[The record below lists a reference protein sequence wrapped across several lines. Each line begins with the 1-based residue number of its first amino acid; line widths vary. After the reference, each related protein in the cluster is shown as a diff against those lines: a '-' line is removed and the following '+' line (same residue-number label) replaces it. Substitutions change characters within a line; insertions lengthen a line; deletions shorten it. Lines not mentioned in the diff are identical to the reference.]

1 MLDPSWLSLS
11 AHPIEVKGVWLGA
24 QPAADRGRAAL
35 EEQPSPC
42 STSMAPSRRVLMLC
56 GDYMEDYEAAVPLY
70 ALAALGVAVD
80 RIAPGKHPG
89 DACLTA
95 VHEFLGFELYTELP
109 GHRFAVTADFAAAA
123 ANPSRYDALVVP
135 GGRFAE
141 HLSADEGA
149 VALVAAFA
157 EMRRPVV
164 LTCHSQ
170 LLLAAAGGLAGG
182 VRCTAFFGV
191 RPVVELAGGTWVDPE
206 PFSLCVADGHV
217 LSAIGWPAHAEIIAK
232 LLAAMGARAD
242 AGRGGQRVLVLCAD
256 YVDDYEANVPFR
268 ALAGV
273 GCRVE
278 SACPTK
284 RRGEPCVTAIYD
296 AVKPGAVSEERR
308 GHNFAVTA
316 DWADA
321 SADGFDCVV
330 VPGGRAPE
338 LLVTHESAVALV
350 REFADKGKVVAS
362 IGQGHLLLAAAGL
375 LRGRRCASGVPMRVV
390 SRLAGAEVV
399 ETEGAVADGKI
410 VTAAGWP
417 DLAPFVARLVDL
429 LGITV
434 SF

>member
-1 MLDPSWLSLS
+1 M
-11 AHPIEVKGVWLGA
+11 
-24 QPAADRGRAAL
+24 
-35 EEQPSPC
+35 
-42 STSMAPSRRVLMLC
+42 
-56 GDYMEDYEAAVPLY
+56 
-70 ALAALGVAVD
+70 
-80 RIAPGKHPG
+80 
-89 DACLTA
+89 
-95 VHEFLGFELYTELP
+95 
-109 GHRFAVTADFAAAA
+109 
-123 ANPSRYDALVVP
+123 
-135 GGRFAE
+135 
-141 HLSADEGA
+141 
-149 VALVAAFA
+149 
-157 EMRRPVV
+157 
-164 LTCHSQ
+164 
-170 LLLAAAGGLAGG
+170 
-182 VRCTAFFGV
+182 
-191 RPVVELAGGTWVDPE
+191 
-206 PFSLCVADGHV
+206 
-217 LSAIGWPAHAEIIAK
+217 
-232 LLAAMGARAD
+232 
-242 AGRGGQRVLVLCAD
+242 
-256 YVDDYEANVPFR
+256 DDYEANVPFR

-308 GHNFAVTA
+308 GHNFVVTA

-399 ETEGAVADGKI
+399 ETEGAVADGKV

>member
-1 MLDPSWLSLS
+1 
-11 AHPIEVKGVWLGA
+11 
-24 QPAADRGRAAL
+24 
-35 EEQPSPC
+35 
-42 STSMAPSRRVLMLC
+42 MAPSRRVLLLC

-70 ALAALGVAVD
+70 ALVALGVAVD
-80 RIAPGKHPG
+80 CAAPGKRPG
-89 DACLTA
+89 ESCLTA

-109 GHRFAVTADFAAAA
+109 GHRFPVTADFTAAAA
-123 ANPSRYDALVVP
+123 DPSRYDALIIP
-135 GGRFAE
+135 GGRFTEQLA
-141 HLSADEGA
+141 ADEDA

-157 EMRRPVV
+157 AARRPVV

-182 VRCTAFFGV
+182 VRCTAFFGM
-191 RPVVELAGGTWVDPE
+191 RPVVELAGGTWVDPD
-206 PFSLCVADGHV
+206 PFSLCVSDGHV

-232 LLAAMGARAD
+232 LLAAMGARVD
-242 AGRGGQRVLVLCAD
+242 ASGQRVLILCA
-256 YVDDYEANVPFR
+256 VRLRGRLRGERAVPG
-268 ALAGV
+268 AG
-273 GCRVE
+273 
-278 SACPTK
+278 
-284 RRGEPCVTAIYD
+284 RRGLQRRGRVPDQAQGGD
-296 AVKPGAVSEERR
+296 LRHGDLRRRAGAGGE

-375 LRGRRCASGVPMRVV
+375 LRGRRCAAGVPMKVV
-390 SRLAGAEVV
+390 SRLAGAAAV
-399 ETEGAVADGKI
+399 ESGGEVADGKL
-410 VTAAGWP
+410 VTAAGWT
-417 DLAPFVARLVDL
+417 DLAPFVARVVDL

>member
-1 MLDPSWLSLS
+1 MSRSPGS
-11 AHPIEVKGVWLGA
+11 
-24 QPAADRGRAAL
+24 AADRA
-35 EEQPSPC
+35 PP
-42 STSMAPSRRVLMLC
+42 MAPSRRVLLLC

-70 ALAALGVAVD
+70 ALAALGVTVD
-80 RIAPGKHPG
+80 CAAPGKRPG
-89 DACLTA
+89 ESCLTA

-109 GHRFAVTADFAAAA
+109 GHRFPVTADFAAAA
-123 ANPSRYDALVVP
+123 AAGSSRYDALIIP
-135 GGRFAE
+135 GGRFTEQLA
-141 HLSADEGA
+141 ADEDA

-157 EMRRPVV
+157 AARRPVV

-182 VRCTAFFGV
+182 VRCTAFFGM
-191 RPVVELAGGTWVDPE
+191 RPVVELAGGTWVDPD

-232 LLAAMGARAD
+232 LLAAMGARVD
-242 AGRGGQRVLVLCAD
+242 AGGRQRVLILCAD

-273 GCRVE
+273 GCSVE
-278 SACPTK
+278 AACPTK
-284 RRGEPCVTAIYD
+284 RKGETCVTAIYD
-296 AVKPGAVSEERR
+296 AAPAPAVSEERR

-338 LLVTHESAVALV
+338 LLVTHESAVALI

-375 LRGRRCASGVPMRVV
+375 LRGRRCAAGVPMKVV
-390 SRLAGAEVV
+390 SRLAGAVAV
-399 ETEGAVADGKI
+399 ESAGAVADGKL
-410 VTAAGWP
+410 VTAAGWT
-417 DLAPFVARLVDL
+417 DLAPFVARVVDL

>member
-1 MLDPSWLSLS
+1 
-11 AHPIEVKGVWLGA
+11 
-24 QPAADRGRAAL
+24 
-35 EEQPSPC
+35 
-42 STSMAPSRRVLMLC
+42 MAPSRRVLLLC

-70 ALAALGVAVD
+70 ALGVAVD
-80 RIAPGKHPG
+80 CAAPGKRPG
-89 DACLTA
+89 ESCLTA

-109 GHRFAVTADFAAAA
+109 GHRFPVTADFAAAA
-123 ANPSRYDALVVP
+123 ADPSRYDALIIP
-135 GGRFAE
+135 GGRFTEQLA
-141 HLSADEGA
+141 ADEDA

-157 EMRRPVV
+157 AARRPVV

-182 VRCTAFFGV
+182 VRCTAFFGM
-191 RPVVELAGGTWVDPE
+191 RPVVELVGGTWVDPD
-206 PFSLCVADGHV
+206 PFSLCVSDGHV

-232 LLAAMGARAD
+232 LLAAMGARVD
-242 AGRGGQRVLVLCAD
+242 ASGQRVLILCAD

-273 GCRVE
+273 GCSVE
-278 SACPTK
+278 AACPTK
-284 RRGEPCVTAIYD
+284 RKGETCVTAIYD
-296 AVKPGAVSEERR
+296 AAPAPAVSEERR

-316 DWADA
+316 YWADA

-375 LRGRRCASGVPMRVV
+375 LRGRRCAAGVPMKVV
-390 SRLAGAEVV
+390 SRLAGAAAV
-399 ETEGAVADGKI
+399 ESGGEVADGKL
-410 VTAAGWP
+410 VTAAGWT
-417 DLAPFVARLVDL
+417 DLAPFVARVVDL